1 VTNTDIYS
9 YCQDALPGALNEPG
23 LGVGFNGADNQV
35 DPSSLNGLVKPDQGI
50 LQMSPPQSTVPSELF
65 PFAEGHG
72 IESFTFD
79 EVYGNGLSIKDA
91 DVIGTDE
98 ESVWQVS

>member
-1 VTNTDIYS
+1 MTNTDIYS
-9 YCQDALPGALNEPG
+9 YHQDALPGALNEPG
-23 LGVGFNGADNQV
+23 LGIGFNGADNQL

-50 LQMSPPQSTVPSELF
+50 LQMSPPNTVPSELF
-65 PFAEGHG
+65 PFAEGQG

-79 EVYGNGLSIKDA
+79 EVYSNGLNTKDA
-91 DVIGTDE
+91 DVVGTDE